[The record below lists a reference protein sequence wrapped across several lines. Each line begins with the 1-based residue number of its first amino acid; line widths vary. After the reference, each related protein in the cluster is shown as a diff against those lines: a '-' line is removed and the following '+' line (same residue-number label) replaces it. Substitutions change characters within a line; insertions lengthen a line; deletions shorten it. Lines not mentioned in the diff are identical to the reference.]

1 VQVPAATHEEPP
13 PEDGEELEWEEVEEE
28 AYPAETADQSGV
40 RRFLPSLRFLS
51 GMAALGIVLALGWRY
66 SGAEEWAIGA
76 LRPAAAS
83 QAATA
88 TSAPA
93 PEGDLARTTREIDAL
108 KKTVGE
114 LAAANQQ
121 MAAKIAALQASQQEL
136 LQRPSGPPL
145 TSWSS
150 GPATMKYRIVTD
162 HRTTGSITPRAPT
175 ARAEPRSTP
184 KPSENA
190 PLQLTAPRP

>member
-1 VQVPAATHEEPP
+1 VQVPAAAHEEPSP
-13 PEDGEELEWEEVEEE
+13 DDEEELAWEEVEEE

-40 RRFLPSLRFLS
+40 RRFLPSMRFLS
-51 GMAALGIVLALGWRY
+51 GMATLGVVLALGWRY
-66 SGAEEWAIGA
+66 SGVEKWAIGA
-76 LRPAAAS
+76 LQPAAAS
-83 QAATA
+83 QAATGTA
-88 TSAPA
+88 APA
-93 PEGDLARTTREIDAL
+93 PESELVRTTRELDAL

-136 LQRPSGPPL
+136 LQRPAGPPL

-150 GPATMKYRIVTD
+150 GPATMKYRIVAD
-162 HRTTGSITPRAPT
+162 PRPTGSITPRAPT

>member
-1 VQVPAATHEEPP
+1 MQVPAAAPQETSPDDD
-13 PEDGEELEWEEVEEE
+13 EDLAWEEVEEDDF
-28 AYPAETADQSGV
+28 PAETAEDRGI
-40 RRFLPSLRFLS
+40 RRFLPSLPFLS

-66 SGAEEWAIGA
+66 SGVEKWAINA
-76 LRPAAAS
+76 LQPAAAS

-88 TSAPA
+88 ASAPA
-93 PEGDLARTTREIDAL
+93 PESELARTTRELDAL

-114 LAAANQQ
+114 LSAANQQ

-136 LQRPSGPPL
+136 LLRPSGPPL

-150 GPATMKYRIVTD
+150 GPATMKYRIVAD
-162 HRTTGSITPRAPT
+162 PRTTGSIAPRAPT
-175 ARAEPRSTP
+175 ARAEPRSAP